1 MTLCKDCEFFKIDYE
16 PVRGI
21 DFGRASCKKHNL
33 VTAFLDRRKFRT
45 LGCIEDV
52 QQEEKKCDTCK
63 HEKERWFSR
72 CADCSDYE
80 LWESK
85 DET

>member
-1 MTLCKDCEFFKIDYE
+1 MTLCKDCEFFQIDYE
-16 PVRGI
+16 PVMGI

-33 VTAFLDRRKFRT
+33 VTAFLDRRKFQT

-52 QQEEKKCDTCK
+52 QQDKRCDTCK
-63 HEKERWFSR
+63 HEKDRWFSR

-85 DET
+85 E

>member
-21 DFGRASCKKHNL
+21 DFGRASCMKHNL

-63 HEKERWFSR
+63 HVKEPWFER
-72 CADCSDYE
+72 CADCSDFE
-80 LWESK
+80 LWEQICEK
-85 DET
+85 

>member
-1 MTLCKDCEFFKIDYE
+1 MKRMTLCKDCEFFKIDYE

-21 DFGRASCKKHNL
+21 DFGRASCMKHNL

-52 QQEEKKCDTCK
+52 QQEKKCDTCK
-63 HEKERWFSR
+63 HEKEPWSMQCHR
-72 CADCSDYE
+72 CENYN
-80 LWESK
+80 LWEAK
-85 DET
+85 Q